1 MTTYHVTTALSSL
14 LSLAFL
20 WLLVTSLYRDY
31 RVDLFRDRMFALR
44 ERFFDEAAD
53 GCLSFDNPAYQ
64 LVRTTMNGFI
74 RFGHRVSLTSTLIT
88 YSRFG
93 KQLLSSHRSFHKRLD
108 DVLRGAPDP
117 ERRCV
122 EKYVA
127 EMNSLVFEQL
137 ILASP
142 LLTVPMT
149 IWAAL
154 EAMRLVG
161 KHALSRVFARS
172 SKARA
177 WAGSLDSVAMTIGQA
192 A

>member
-1 MTTYHVTTALSSL
+1 MTTFHVTTALSSL
-14 LSLAFL
+14 LSLAL
-20 WLLVTSLYRDY
+20 VWLLVTSLYRDY

-93 KQLLSSHRSFHKRLD
+93 KQLTASHRSFHTRLD
-108 DVLRGAPDP
+108 EALTGATET

-127 EMNSLVFEQL
+127 EMNTLVFEQL

-142 LLTVPMT
+142 LLTFPMS
-149 IWAAL
+149 IWAVL
-154 EAMRLVG
+154 EALRLVG
-161 KHALSRVFARS
+161 RHALSRVFARS

-177 WAGSLDSVAMTIGQA
+177 WAGSLDSVAMAVGQGA
-192 A
+192 